1 MTPTRE
7 WLAKHLDNLENSR
20 FYGKVT
26 LSFEA
31 GNITTVKKEETLKP
45 PKDNERRTI
54 GGYQPHG
61 SRLDPGNP
69 PRGGSGV
76 PR

>member
-7 WLAKHLDNLENSR
+7 WLDKHLNNLENSR

-31 GNITTVKKEETLKP
+31 GSITTVKKEETLKP
-45 PKDNERRTI
+45 PEENYI
-54 GGYQPHG
+54 GGYQPTG
-61 SRLDPGNP
+61 PRLDSDNP
-69 PRGGSGV
+69 PRGGSGM
-76 PR
+76 PRK